1 MRYSNCSLRLLI
13 NIIMRVVL
21 SKTFLK
27 AFSMKFVK
35 ILKIWCALPK
45 HRSHQHT
52 LTSQVIITVS
62 SPVSYTPPPLPN
74 FLALVLLCVFT
85 FFVNFVGIF
94 CESKKIMKKFYGL
107 FLFLGI
113 ISLLFFLFYFLD
125 LSFSNCDKFLYNLII
140 KIKKKYEIV

>member
-62 SPVSYTPPPLPN
+62 SPVSYPPPSEFSRLSPFMCFYLLRKFCRD
-74 FLALVLLCVFT
+74 FLRIQKNNEKILRPLFISRHYFSS
-85 FFVNFVGIF
+85 FFFI
-94 CESKKIMKKFYGL
+94 
-107 FLFLGI
+107 
-113 ISLLFFLFYFLD
+113 LFFGPFL
-125 LSFSNCDKFLYNLII
+125 
-140 KIKKKYEIV
+140 